1 MFSRGRLYTPAVS
14 WHRSRARR
22 FAYRALIKTRVE
34 AERRLGRERLHG
46 VKRRLGRL
54 GRRNLAWLAAVHGSD
69 KGAIS
74 HNYVEPYRTHLAPLR
89 RRHVSVLEIGI
100 WQGASLAMWRDYFP
114 RGEIVGIDIEEKQV
128 PGPRIT
134 TLTGDQ
140 GDVEFLASLERFAPF
155 DLVVDDGSHRA
166 EHIVT
171 SFTALFPMLRS
182 GGVYVIEDL
191 QTAYHPGYGGGPPG
205 TPGTGIDLL
214 KHLVDAVHRAHL
226 RPGQDVDAPPTAVL
240 AVRAVHVYE
249 KIAFIEKA

>member
-1 MFSRGRLYTPAVS
+1 MS
-14 WHRSRARR
+14 WHDSRARR
-22 FAYRALIKTRVE
+22 LAYRALIKTRVE
-34 AERRLGRERLHG
+34 AERRLGRGRLHP
-46 VKRRLGRL
+46 VKRALGRA

-74 HNYVEPYRTHLAPLR
+74 HNYVEAYRTHLAPLR
-89 RRHVSVLEIGI
+89 RRRVSVLEIGI

-114 RGEIVGIDIEEKQV
+114 RGDIVGIDIEEKDV

-134 TLTGDQ
+134 TLVGDQ

-166 EHIVT
+166 EHIVA
-171 SFTALFPMLRS
+171 SFGALFPMLRN

-191 QTAYHPGYGGGPPG
+191 QTSYHPGYGGGPPG
-205 TPGTGIDLL
+205 TPGTGIDLV
-214 KHLVDAVHRAHL
+214 KQLVDAVHRAHVRDGDDL
-226 RPGQDVDAPPTAVL
+226 DVPAAARS